1 MAVLNESGIPDVL
14 PPLCGLRA
22 LAERLPDTL
31 VVVAGTRAEAHLVH
45 AIPDAL
51 SRRRP
56 SPRGTS
62 RVVSV
67 ILDPEEPPEQGA
79 LASSIVEAAAGYRD
93 LQFVVLVTARGAR
106 RIGIDEGFETRVAS
120 RRLDLPVA
128 AVSTAPSSSRVFCT
142 DLEDRTLAALVD
154 LSPTEVY
161 EVEDPEPESARGGF
175 LGSLFGREKS
185 KPREPRRRPV
195 AILGATRGAQGR
207 LASELGEAGVEVSGC
222 VPELDLGEL
231 PGVGEGA
238 VVGVAAPYLSGAA
251 RRAEERGATVVRT
264 QTPIGVDGTAR
275 FLRDVASEAGHGT
288 SGAARTRAAW
298 EELEPLRNR
307 IRGKR
312 FFFAGDTGLEIP
324 VARFLLEAGAV
335 VLEVGAPRLD
345 RRLLGADVQALSAHV
360 DVIEAPDPR
369 GQLERI
375 DKVGPDVV
383 VASAGLYAPLVAR
396 GHLCRSSLDFLG
408 ADIYG
413 YEGARRILELFVRA
427 FERAETLD
435 SVKL

>member
-22 LAERLPDTL
+22 LAERLPDAL
-31 VVVAGTRAEAHLVH
+31 VVVAGTQAEAHLVH
-45 AIPDAL
+45 SVPDAL

-56 SPRGTS
+56 SPRGAS
-62 RVVSV
+62 RVVS
-67 ILDPEEPPEQGA
+67 ILLDPEEPPEQGRI
-79 LASSIVEAAAGYRD
+79 ASEVIEAAAGYRD
-93 LQFVVLVTARGAR
+93 LQFVLLVVGRTAHQ
-106 RIGIDEGFETRVAS
+106 IGIDEGFETRMAS
-120 RRLDLPVA
+120 RRLDLPVT
-128 AVSTAPSSSRVFCT
+128 AVSAGPSSSRTFCT

-154 LSPTEVY
+154 LCPSEVP
-161 EVEDPEPESARGGF
+161 EIEEPEPERARGGLF
-175 LGSLFGREKS
+175 GGLFGREKS

-207 LASELGEAGVEVSGC
+207 LASELADAGVEVSGY
-222 VPELDLGEL
+222 VPELDLAEL

-238 VVGVAAPYLSGAA
+238 VVGVAAPYLSAAA
-251 RRAEERGATVVRT
+251 RQAEERGATVVRT
-264 QTPIGVDGTAR
+264 QTPVGIDGTAR

-288 SGAARTRAAW
+288 SGAARARTAW

-335 VLEVGAPRLD
+335 VLEVGAPKLD
-345 RRLLGADVQALSAHV
+345 RRLFGTDVQALSAHV
-360 DVIEAPDPR
+360 DVIESPDPR

-375 DKVGPDVV
+375 DKARPDVV
-383 VASAGLYAPLVAR
+383 VASPGLYAPLVAR
-396 GHLCRSSLDFLG
+396 GHLCRSSPDFLG

-427 FERAETLD
+427 FERAEALD